1 MPMRASDAPLPARAG
16 ERFALEF
23 AGREGLRRVEPLRS
37 CWPER
42 FEQAQ
47 PVRGFSFRRGQRSF
61 AGWWWSCTTG
71 ELVGYESWLERD
83 HAMLLDFD
91 PQVTGFASQPFW
103 LLWAGENGRARRH
116 APDYFARRRDGSGL
130 VVDVRADDRIG
141 PRDEEAF
148 EATREACALV
158 GWSFARLGVPDPV
171 LAANVRWLSRYRH
184 HRCAGAGGVAERLV
198 EVFAQ
203 PRGLFEG
210 AEAAGERLGVLP
222 VVYHLLWQQVL
233 AADLRAGPLNAATV
247 VTVAGAG

>member
-1 MPMRASDAPLPARAG
+1 
-16 ERFALEF
+16 
-23 AGREGLRRVEPLRS
+23 
-37 CWPER
+37 
-42 FEQAQ
+42 
-47 PVRGFSFRRGQRSF
+47 
-61 AGWWWSCTTG
+61 
-71 ELVGYESWLERD
+71 
-83 HAMLLDFD
+83 MLLDFD

-103 LLWAGENGRARRH
+103 LLWTGENGRARRH

-130 VVDVRADDRIG
+130 VVDVRADERIG

-148 EATREACALV
+148 AVTREACMLV

-184 HRCAGAGGVAERLV
+184 PRCAGTGDVAGRLV

-222 VVYHLLWQQVL
+222 VVYHLMWRQALT
-233 AADLRAGPLNAATV
+233 ADLRAAPLSAATV

>member
-1 MPMRASDAPLPARAG
+1 M
-16 ERFALEF
+16 
-23 AGREGLRRVEPLRS
+23 
-37 CWPER
+37 
-42 FEQAQ
+42 
-47 PVRGFSFRRGQRSF
+47 
-61 AGWWWSCTTG
+61 
-71 ELVGYESWLERD
+71 
-83 HAMLLDFD
+83 
-91 PQVTGFASQPFW
+91 
-103 LLWAGENGRARRH
+103 
-116 APDYFARRRDGSGL
+116 
-130 VVDVRADDRIG
+130 
-141 PRDEEAF
+141 
-148 EATREACALV
+148 